1 MISHVVR
8 VAYFFSL
15 RSIQGPLIRLLI
27 ENMQSSHCV
36 VSDNLWSWPKFIYEI
51 SQMLIAQ
58 YLKDMKLSQLPLAA
72 NDKLDSGADTD
83 LLCPKNVFQSCTNDN
98 LSFFV
103 ICVFFFTALQQHL
116 LLISN
121 KSHIWASHHSTH
133 H

>member
-1 MISHVVR
+1 
-8 VAYFFSL
+8 
-15 RSIQGPLIRLLI
+15 
-27 ENMQSSHCV
+27 
-36 VSDNLWSWPKFIYEI
+36 
-51 SQMLIAQ
+51 MLIAQ